1 MVESIT
7 VLMIGFTVLAS
18 AILLFAYV
26 FFLPGLQ
33 KTRTGLL
40 ACAVLLVA
48 LAGLQLQHRWYLMSG
63 ADLLGNTSYVTLLL
77 LTPPAFYFFSRE
89 ILLPGR
95 SLSVWMLAHFGP
107 LLLSFALPIDIV
119 APLAFL
125 IGTGY
130 AFWFTTVV
138 YGMRDQRRRFRFEI
152 FFFGLFA
159 VLALMVLILGFA
171 MPYIDAG
178 TFYVSYANFIGI
190 AFVLIV
196 ASLIIFPEILTDI
209 SDAATMSY
217 ATTTLKEVDVDAALE
232 RLESVMA
239 RDKVFQNEN
248 LNLSLLAEA
257 VGLNSHQLS
266 ELINTRFDMGF
277 SRYVRERRVA
287 EARRLLHEDP
297 SASILSISM
306 TTGFRSQSN
315 FYAAFRE
322 IVGESP
328 GSYRK
333 KGGKRSAD
341 S

>member
-7 VLMIGFTVLAS
+7 LLMIGFTVLAA

-26 FFLPGLQ
+26 FFLPGMQ
-33 KTRTGLL
+33 KTRTGLVS
-40 ACAVLLVA
+40 CAVLLVA
-48 LAGLQLQHRWYLMSG
+48 LAGLQLQHLRYLASG
-63 ADLLGNTSYVTLLL
+63 AHLLGDTGYVTLLL

-95 SLSVWMLAHFGP
+95 PLSAWLLAHFVP
-107 LLLSFALPIDIV
+107 LLLSFVLPIDIV
-119 APLAFL
+119 APFAFL

-171 MPYIDAG
+171 MPYIDPG
-178 TFYVSYANFIGI
+178 VFYISYANFIGV

-196 ASLIIFPEILTDI
+196 ASLIIFPEILSDI
-209 SDAATMSY
+209 SDVASMSY
-217 ATTTLKEVDVDAALE
+217 ATTTLKEVDVDAALQ
-232 RLESVMA
+232 RLESLMA
-239 RDKVFQNEN
+239 RDKIFQNEN

-333 KGGKRSAD
+333 KGGERSPD